1 MTDQFRHLDA
11 DNLAANAGGDPWQL
25 NRTVQSGSPG
35 EISELATAFRGAGV
49 CTSETTEE
57 FLAAKQRFEAAW
69 DRQDGGGHPI
79 NDSAE
84 VRRATE
90 SLQLNREQ
98 LDRVAVDL
106 QNIAATLAEAQ
117 RSGDISVGNLSAA
130 LRMIDDQITREIAFA
145 NANGQPVD
153 TSELEQLAID
163 RTRQAV
169 DEMNAIRDGYASQ
182 LDTSRL
188 EMAAEGYESSPLT
201 DGEGRQEAASTE
213 NAIADAD
220 QYGSGQRAA
229 DQAIVGSP
237 GPWTP
242 EKQAAAGR
250 LRDYATVNNPTAS
263 LEEVRYAG
271 QRLDD
276 YHTANSLGPLPADPV
291 LGGDARSQART
302 RLDLQQ
308 KLEQGLLDT
317 PPIAPDQATAL
328 INQSQSDAR
337 ALVIS
342 RVEEQLVQAG
352 MSPDGAA
359 QAASSM
365 SQGII
370 PKELVDAASAA
381 GKPMAGIKEAFD
393 RTADSLPTGSHW
405 EESIK
410 TYSPSDVEALKSV
423 GSRLG
428 VAGNLVGFGVGLY
441 EIQNGAPVGQV
452 AAKTGGGMAG
462 AWALGAVGAEIG
474 AFGGPPGVFIG
485 AATLGTVGAIYG
497 ENAGQLAYEWLSGK

>member
-11 DNLAANAGGDPWQL
+11 ENLAASAGGDPWQL

-35 EISELATAFRGAGV
+35 EISELATAFRSAGV

-84 VRRATE
+84 VRHATE
-90 SLQLNREQ
+90 SLHLKREQ

-106 QNIAATLAEAQ
+106 QNISATLAEAQ
-117 RSGDISVGNLSAA
+117 RSGDISLANLNAA
-130 LRMIDDQITREIAFA
+130 LRMIDDQIDREIAAA
-145 NANGQPVD
+145 NANGQTVD
-153 TSELEQLAID
+153 VSELEQAAVD
-163 RTRQAV
+163 RTRQSL
-169 DEMNAIRDGYASQ
+169 DEMNAIRDAYASE
-182 LDTSRL
+182 LDKSRL
-188 EMAAEGYESSPLT
+188 AMAADGYEPTPLAGT
-201 DGEGRQEAASTE
+201 EGSREAASTTE
-213 NAIADAD
+213 ANTDAQ
-220 QYGSGQRAA
+220 QYGSGQRAT
-229 DQAIVGSP
+229 DEAIVGTP
-237 GPWTP
+237 GPLTP

-263 LEEVRYAG
+263 LDEIRYAG

-276 YHTANSLGPLPADPV
+276 YQTATALGPQPTDPV

-302 RLDLQQ
+302 RLELQQ
-308 KLEQGLLDT
+308 KLEQGLLNT
-317 PPIAPDQATAL
+317 PPIPPDQATAI
-328 INQSQSDAR
+328 INQSQSEAR

-365 SQGII
+365 SQGVI
-370 PKELVDAASAA
+370 PKELVDGASAA
-381 GKPMAGIKEAFD
+381 GKPVAGIKEAFD
-393 RTADSLPTGSHW
+393 RTADSLPTGGHW
-405 EESIK
+405 EESVK

-428 VAGNLVGFGVGLY
+428 VAGNLVSLGTGLY
-441 EIQNGAPVGQV
+441 EIQNGVPAGQV
-452 AAKTGGGMAG
+452 IAKAGGGMAG

-497 ENAGQLAYEWLSGK
+497 EDAGKFIYDWLTNQ